1 VISAPLEH
9 SPFTKTVRLLK
20 AVLCSL
26 RGGYPSTGSSYF
38 LKVSN
43 FDQTRICLVWYMS
56 IQTPHDW
63 ASMAIRMTRVH
74 HASVLG
80 LLLLVAI
87 ALQGCL
93 AMVWLGAVGVDMSRT
108 SEIEFQ
114 PFENTL
120 VVELQ
125 EGQQLGLVKS
135 IAVMPFVGD
144 PAMAE
149 RWTVVLREMTDLRI
163 VSSSDAVQVDCVL
176 NGKVA
181 GEEPTKTF
189 VGLKES
195 TSRRLYLHLVTDSG
209 ILMWKTEMPYT
220 IEQGAKNLDEEA
232 VTKALLTH
240 VRTHAD
246 AIGLTELGVRSQR
259 IVSRSLRG

>member
-1 VISAPLEH
+1 MP
-9 SPFTKTVRLLK
+9 
-20 AVLCSL
+20 
-26 RGGYPSTGSSYF
+26 
-38 LKVSN
+38 
-43 FDQTRICLVWYMS
+43 
-56 IQTPHDW
+56 
-63 ASMAIRMTRVH
+63 IRMTRVH

-80 LLLLVAI
+80 LLSLAAI

-93 AMVWLGAVGVDMSRT
+93 AMVWLGAVGVDMTRT

-163 VSSSDAVQVDCVL
+163 VSSSDAVRVDCVL

-181 GEEPTKTF
+181 DQEPTKTF

-195 TSRRLYLHLVTDSG
+195 SSRRLYLHLVTDSG
-209 ILMWKTEMPYT
+209 ILMWKTELPYT
-220 IEQGAKNLDEEA
+220 IEKGTKNLDEEA

-240 VRTHAD
+240 VRAHAD
-246 AIGLTELGVRSQR
+246 AIGLAGLGVRSQR
-259 IVSRSLRG
+259 IASRSMRN

>member
-1 VISAPLEH
+1 
-9 SPFTKTVRLLK
+9 
-20 AVLCSL
+20 
-26 RGGYPSTGSSYF
+26 
-38 LKVSN
+38 
-43 FDQTRICLVWYMS
+43 
-56 IQTPHDW
+56 
-63 ASMAIRMTRVH
+63 
-74 HASVLG
+74 
-80 LLLLVAI
+80 
-87 ALQGCL
+87 
-93 AMVWLGAVGVDMSRT
+93 MVWLGAVGVDMTRT

-120 VVELQ
+120 AVELQ

-181 GEEPTKTF
+181 GQEPTKTF

-195 TSRRLYLHLVTDSG
+195 SSRRLYLHLVTDSG
-209 ILMWKTEMPYT
+209 ILMWKTELPYT
-220 IEQGAKNLDEEA
+220 IEKGAKNLDEEA

-240 VRTHAD
+240 VRAHAD
-246 AIGLTELGVRSQR
+246 AIGLAGLGVRSQR
-259 IVSRSLRG
+259 IASFRETGAHSY

>member
-1 VISAPLEH
+1 MP
-9 SPFTKTVRLLK
+9 
-20 AVLCSL
+20 
-26 RGGYPSTGSSYF
+26 
-38 LKVSN
+38 
-43 FDQTRICLVWYMS
+43 M
-56 IQTPHDW
+56 
-63 ASMAIRMTRVH
+63 RMTCVH

-80 LLLLVAI
+80 FLVLAAI

-114 PFENTL
+114 PFENTWM
-120 VVELQ
+120 VELQ
-125 EGQQLGLVKS
+125 ERQQLRLMKS

-163 VSSSDAVQVDCVL
+163 VSPSDAARVDCVL
-176 NGKVA
+176 NGSVA
-181 GEEPTKTF
+181 GQEPTKTF

-195 TSRRLYLHLVTDSG
+195 SSKRLYLHLATDSG
-209 ILMWKTEMPYT
+209 TLMWKTELPYT
-220 IEQGAKNLDEEA
+220 IEKGAKNLVEEA

-240 VRTHAD
+240 VRAQAE
-246 AIGLTELGVRSQR
+246 AIGFAELGVGNQR
-259 IVSRSLRG
+259 NVSRSLRN